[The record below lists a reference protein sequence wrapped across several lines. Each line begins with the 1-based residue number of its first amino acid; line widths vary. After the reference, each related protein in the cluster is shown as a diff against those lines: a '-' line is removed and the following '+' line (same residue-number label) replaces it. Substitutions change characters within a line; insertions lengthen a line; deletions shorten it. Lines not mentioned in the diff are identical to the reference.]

1 MAMAIDIAK
10 ETTFKSIAVVI
21 SPLTSL
27 MQDHV
32 KFLKS
37 IAAEFIAED
46 QNDEGGDCQIVFGL
60 IDLLLGSFLQVLGF
74 TVISPHGQ
82 IAPSQIA
89 PTKVRSLHNR
99 SYFAPYVKLDKFC

>member
-1 MAMAIDIAK
+1 MAMAIDIVK

-32 KFLKS
+32 KFPKS
-37 IAAEFIAED
+37 IAAEFIAAD

-60 IDLLLGSFLQVLGF
+60 IDLLLGSFLQVL
-74 TVISPHGQ
+74 
-82 IAPSQIA
+82 
-89 PTKVRSLHNR
+89 
-99 SYFAPYVKLDKFC
+99 